1 MRGLKPHS
9 PETPDSWAPH
19 SNFGRALQNRQ
30 QRKPAPQKPDKSN
43 LMVETPL
50 HAAAIQVELTRGTLT
65 LEAHVEKG
73 RLDELFGFAERRNP
87 RRSFLFV
94 SKVLGR
100 HIPVRPSVMRDAVR
114 ALAARVPEG
123 LPGPVVVIGMAE
135 TAIALGASVH
145 RELCSHY
152 PDSLYLCTTRH
163 PVNADILARFEE
175 EHSHAT
181 QQVIHWP
188 EDARHRELL
197 KTAQTLVLVDDE
209 ATTGKTFQ
217 NLIAAL
223 QAAGLTNFRHIVAAT
238 LADWSNHGIAERL
251 GPEAHSVS
259 LIHGRWSWERNERPP
274 LEMPQVDILSTGA
287 WDPATASNWG
297 RLGVV
302 AHTLPA
308 LAHQLKVARD
318 EKILVLGTGEFVWPP
333 LLLAE
338 HLEQQGAQVFFSA
351 TTRSPIAVGHSIETQ
366 LCFTDNYGIGI
377 PNFLYNVKPGDYDRI
392 FLCTETAAHLFDP
405 ALLGKLKPTCLEFS
419 A

>member
-1 MRGLKPHS
+1 MRPTS
-9 PETPDSWAPH
+9 PSLCEPLPDTSSPSGAWLRPNSTRQKLNKSTFMDETSLRPS
-19 SNFGRALQNRQ
+19 
-30 QRKPAPQKPDKSN
+30 
-43 LMVETPL
+43 E
-50 HAAAIQVELTRGTLT
+50 IQVELTRGTLT

-100 HIPVRPSVMRDAVR
+100 HIPVRPSTMREAVR
-114 ALAARVPEG
+114 ALAARVPDG
-123 LPGPVVVIGMAE
+123 LPGPVVIIGMAE
-135 TAIALGASVH
+135 TAIALGASIH
-145 RELCSHY
+145 RELCTRY

-188 EDARHRELL
+188 QDALHLKIL

-223 QAAGLTNFRHIVAAT
+223 HAAGLTNFRRIVAAT
-238 LADWSNHGIAERL
+238 LADWSNYGLAERL
-251 GPEAHSVS
+251 GGEALSVS
-259 LIHGRWSWERNERPP
+259 LVHGRWSWAQNERPP
-274 LEMPQVDILSTGA
+274 LEMPQVDILSTGV
-287 WDPATASNWG
+287 WDPSTTPNWG
-297 RLGVV
+297 RLGTVSHAV
-302 AHTLPA
+302 PA
-308 LAHQLKVARD
+308 LARQLKVASKER
-318 EKILVLGTGEFVWPP
+318 ILVLGTGEFVWPP

-338 HLEQQGAQVFFSA
+338 HLEQQGATVFFSA
-351 TTRSPIAVGHSIETQ
+351 TTRSPIALGQSIETQ

-377 PNFLYNVKPGDYDRI
+377 PNFLYNVRPGDYDRI
-392 FLCTETAAHLFDP
+392 FLCTETAERLFDP
-405 ALLGKLKPTCLEFS
+405 DLLNKLNPTCLEFTE
-419 A
+419 

>member
-1 MRGLKPHS
+1 MD
-9 PETPDSWAPH
+9 ET
-19 SNFGRALQNRQ
+19 LL
-30 QRKPAPQKPDKSN
+30 PAS
-43 LMVETPL
+43 
-50 HAAAIQVELTRGTLT
+50 AIQVELTRGTLT
-65 LEAHVEKG
+65 LEAHVEKE

-100 HIPVRPSVMRDAVR
+100 HIPVRPSIMREAAR

-135 TAIALGASVH
+135 TAIALGASIH
-145 RELCSHY
+145 RELCTRY

-188 EDARHRELL
+188 QEARHREIL

-223 QAAGLTNFRHIVAAT
+223 HAAGLTHFKSIVAAT
-238 LADWSNHGIAERL
+238 LADWSNHGLAERL
-251 GPEAHSVS
+251 GTEAHSVS
-259 LIHGRWSWERNERPP
+259 LVHGRWSWARNERPP

-287 WDPATASNWG
+287 WDPTTAPNWG
-297 RLGVV
+297 RLGTVSHAV
-302 AHTLPA
+302 PA
-308 LAHQLKVARD
+308 LASQIEVTAGER
-318 EKILVLGTGEFVWPP
+318 ILVLGTGEFVWPP

-338 HLEQQGAQVFFSA
+338 HLEQLGATVFFSA
-351 TTRSPIAVGHSIETQ
+351 TTRSPIALGHSIETQ
-366 LCFTDNYGIGI
+366 LCFSDNYGIGI
-377 PNFLYNVKPGDYDRI
+377 PNFLYNVKPGDYDRVL
-392 FLCTETAAHLFDP
+392 LCTETAEQLVDP
-405 ALLGKLKPTCLEFS
+405 SLLHKLNPICLEFT

>member
-1 MRGLKPHS
+1 MD
-9 PETPDSWAPH
+9 ET
-19 SNFGRALQNRQ
+19 LL
-30 QRKPAPQKPDKSN
+30 PAS
-43 LMVETPL
+43 
-50 HAAAIQVELTRGTLT
+50 AIQVELTRGTLT
-65 LEAHVEKG
+65 LEAHVEKE

-100 HIPVRPSVMRDAVR
+100 HIPVRPSIMREAAR

-135 TAIALGASVH
+135 TAIALGASIH
-145 RELCSHY
+145 RELCTRY

-188 EDARHRELL
+188 QEARHREIL

-223 QAAGLTNFRHIVAAT
+223 HAAGLTHFKSIVAAT
-238 LADWSNHGIAERL
+238 LADWSNHGLAERL
-251 GPEAHSVS
+251 GTEAHSVS
-259 LIHGRWSWERNERPP
+259 LVHGRWSWARNERPP

-287 WDPATASNWG
+287 WDPTTAPNWG
-297 RLGVV
+297 RLGTVSHAV
-302 AHTLPA
+302 PA
-308 LAHQLKVARD
+308 LASQIEVKKMKKETKQ
-318 EKILVLGTGEFVWPP
+318 EK
-333 LLLAE
+333 
-338 HLEQQGAQVFFSA
+338 Q
-351 TTRSPIAVGHSIETQ
+351 
-366 LCFTDNYGIGI
+366 
-377 PNFLYNVKPGDYDRI
+377 KP
-392 FLCTETAAHLFDP
+392 
-405 ALLGKLKPTCLEFS
+405 
-419 A
+419 